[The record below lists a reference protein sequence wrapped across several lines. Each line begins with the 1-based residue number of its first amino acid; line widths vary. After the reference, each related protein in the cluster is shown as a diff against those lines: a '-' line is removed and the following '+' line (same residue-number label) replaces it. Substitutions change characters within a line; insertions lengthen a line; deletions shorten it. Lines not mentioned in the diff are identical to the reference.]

1 MKHLFAPAVLLL
13 TVALTATAQTEPIRI
28 DLGQKGAVVSPNL
41 YGIFFEEIS
50 HAGDGGLYA
59 ELVQNRG
66 FEEHVLPSGM
76 TYKDGKAFAPDA
88 MNYEHRNNRN
98 WNIPWNLEEKKMTGW
113 RVTGE
118 KATVS
123 GEVIEAPDP
132 LHKNTPH
139 AMQLTIKKVQKG
151 GKAVLTNTGYW
162 GIGLKQGEKYD
173 LRCYVRSAGYKGTIT
188 ARLVD
193 GTTGR
198 SLGTTTFANKQLRDW
213 TELTATL
220 TADGTAAKGELA
232 LEFDKPGTVLVD
244 YVSLFPQATFKGR
257 KNGQRAD
264 VAQMLVDLHPR
275 FMRWPGGCIVE
286 GATYENRVKWK
297 ETLGDPMTRRG
308 EWDLWGYRATWGM
321 GYHEFLQ
328 FCEDLGMDAMFVNNA
343 GMSCSVRNGDFVSSD
358 ADMDAVV
365 QDFRDAIDYALADPA
380 RNKWAK
386 MRAEAGHPRPFPLKY
401 VEIGNENVGPEYVT
415 HFNYIFK
422 RLKAEYPQITFIN
435 TLGHTDRLLEQI
447 PGQYMVDPHWYR
459 DPNFFFANNH
469 LFDDAPR
476 THDIY
481 VGEYACNGGV
491 GAGNLLAALS
501 EAAFIMGMERNSDVV
516 KMSSYAPLFENENR
530 RDWPCNL
537 IHINSSEVYGRASY
551 YVQQM
556 AAEHRPTYNVFVS
569 ETTTAG
575 ETAPFAVGTVG
586 LGSYATQCEYRNV
599 KVTTADGKST
609 SFSPAQ
615 FQKQRGEWTVSGDAL
630 AQTGNEQLTLSLLPS
645 FSSNDYTL
653 ELQARKT
660 GGSEGF
666 FIYYGMDERG
676 RNGYA
681 VNIGGWNNR
690 TSAIQP
696 IRRGR
701 TSDVLGRQVPQTV
714 ETGKWYD
721 VKITVTPQ
729 LVTLFMDGKEILS
742 AKPASQTRHFCQTG
756 YDEQTGELV
765 IKVVNGTEQ
774 PYRRSFAID
783 GATSVMPTGRV
794 ITLSGNAQ
802 DENTFDQPTKL
813 APQTTLYGKFG
824 KQFSYEFAPMS
835 FTIMR
840 VKVEGLSA
848 SVQPTGQQER
858 RRGFQRENYAAETP
872 MVHDPVMARDGDTY
886 YIYATGMGIQQMTSK
901 DRKTWTVSRQP
912 VMSVIP
918 SWAADSVPGFG
929 NHVWAPDVIQ
939 WHGQWWMA
947 YSCSTFGKNGS
958 AIGLLSSRSL
968 RSNMWKDEGC
978 IVTSHER
985 KRDAD
990 GKWTGDNW
998 NAIDPNFVI
1007 DDQDTPWLVWGSF
1020 WDGIQ
1025 LARLDS
1031 TMHIAKGEVPRTIA
1045 RRYDTSFKPTEPNP
1059 TSRFAGTNAIE
1070 APFIFK
1076 HGGYYYLF
1084 VSWDYCCRGAKSNYR
1099 VAVGRSKNVSGP
1111 YLDRTGKDMANG
1123 GGTLFLEGDKKQWEA
1138 AGHCAAYTF
1147 DGEDVFVCHGYSA
1160 TQNGAAM
1167 LIQRPISWT
1176 ADGWPELK

>member
-575 ETAPFAVGTVG
+575 ETAPFAAGTVG
-586 LGSYATQCEYRNV
+586 LGSYATQCEYRHV
-599 KVTTADGKST
+599 KVTTADGKT
-609 SFSPAQ
+609 TTFSPAQ

-756 YDEQTGELV
+756 YDEQTGELI

-774 PYRRSFAID
+774 TYRRSFTID
-783 GATSVMPTGRV
+783 GASNVMPTGRV
-794 ITLSGNAQ
+794 ITISGNAQ
-802 DENTFDQPTKL
+802 DENTFEQPTKL

-840 VKVEGLSA
+840 VKVEGLAA

-858 RRGFQRENYAAETP
+858 RRGFQRESYATETP

-1007 DDQDTPWLVWGSF
+1007 DNQDTPWLVWGSF

-1147 DGEDVFVCHGYSA
+1147 DGEDIFVCHGYSA

-1167 LIQRPISWT
+1167 LIQRSISWT